1 MYCCHPSQPFG
12 PHSKLFGGNTFHK
25 FYTSQHSW
33 SIYRTPSPS
42 TRTRTRTRTRHTH
55 AIVHAHRA
63 RTPCTHARVHVHA
76 RTHSPHVS
84 RCGHATLASAHHIFT
99 VYPELLDISFNTKS
113 GVLTAKK
120 DANGSGR
127 IVLDFPEE
135 LVRAGI
141 GIPHVSIHCVV
152 ECELVRILV
161 GLLRT
166 PLQGAEAPHQWL

>member
-1 MYCCHPSQPFG
+1 M
-12 PHSKLFGGNTFHK
+12 
-25 FYTSQHSW
+25 
-33 SIYRTPSPS
+33 
-42 TRTRTRTRTRHTH
+42 
-55 AIVHAHRA
+55 
-63 RTPCTHARVHVHA
+63 
-76 RTHSPHVS
+76 
-84 RCGHATLASAHHIFT
+84 ASAHHIFT

-141 GIPHVSIHCVV
+141 EIPHVSIHCVV

-161 GLLRT
+161 GCSGPRYRE
-166 PLQGAEAPHQWL
+166 PKHPISGFEFCHKNAQYPSYVQP